1 MIFDLKPIEDL
12 CDAEIRS
19 LVEGHVAEQQHL
31 EFKVTVKHQEPEARL
46 ELLLDVAS
54 LANGGGGYLIV
65 GIRDDGRG
73 SAQRFEDPGDTVR
86 ISQSIRDL
94 CHQHIVERIEGLSVR
109 ERIVD
114 GHPLVIVRVPVSDR
128 LPHMVALDGRTH
140 FSSRY
145 EAGKRPMTLA
155 EIREVFTGDTTSRRL
170 VAIEQALEDLAAQ
183 GRGRPTMAPQTLRA
197 AVEAGEARA
206 RLKTGNGADLSL
218 VEATRFR
225 EEVQKRPAFY
235 LSATPVVLRE
245 RAVDVDRPAARRL
258 LHDAPGY
265 RPGGWMV
272 ASRFAEVE
280 RFAEGLRYR
289 DRGLNVGQ
297 LELLENGHLA
307 YRVSLGESFYWGLPR
322 EEWIRQPRLFPG
334 AVLEYPLTF
343 LLLYRAICD
352 QSSLEGQFYVRL
364 EYRNIGGH
372 RLPPGPVTEF
382 FDVFGIQ
389 QPIAAPHISEVLTV
403 ERDFQPHRIAWE
415 LAGRVYNSFGLTIDD
430 VPYWNAKEECFSF
443 PGLS

>member
-206 RLKTGNGADLSL
+206 RLKAGNGADLSL
-218 VEATRFR
+218 VEAIRFR

-235 LSATPVVLRE
+235 LSATPVVL
-245 RAVDVDRPAARRL
+245 
-258 LHDAPGY
+258 
-265 RPGGWMV
+265 
-272 ASRFAEVE
+272 S
-280 RFAEGLRYR
+280 
-289 DRGLNVGQ
+289 
-297 LELLENGHLA
+297 EL
-307 YRVSLGESFYWGLPR
+307 SM
-322 EEWIRQPRLFPG
+322 
-334 AVLEYPLTF
+334 
-343 LLLYRAICD
+343 
-352 QSSLEGQFYVRL
+352 
-364 EYRNIGGH
+364 
-372 RLPPGPVTEF
+372 
-382 FDVFGIQ
+382 
-389 QPIAAPHISEVLTV
+389 
-403 ERDFQPHRIAWE
+403 
-415 LAGRVYNSFGLTIDD
+415 
-430 VPYWNAKEECFSF
+430 
-443 PGLS
+443 